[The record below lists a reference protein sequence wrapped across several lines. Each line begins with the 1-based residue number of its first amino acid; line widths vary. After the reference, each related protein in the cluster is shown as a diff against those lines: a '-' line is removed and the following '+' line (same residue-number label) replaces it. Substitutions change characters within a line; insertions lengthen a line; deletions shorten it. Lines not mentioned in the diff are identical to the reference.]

1 MTRQPWSAFVV
12 AGSVAFGAGMVLLAA
27 GTGSA
32 ASAGGDRPRL
42 SVIGASISPP
52 GSAAEVMAVA
62 TVRNAGGAPDTL
74 IGVRTDVSTIVMIH
88 EGAGGGMD
96 MVDTVA
102 LPPRRTVALA
112 ASGRHIM
119 IMQPTRALRPG
130 DLVHLTFVFARSAP
144 LSIDAR
150 VTATPGGPPPGH
162 GDHRHGDHGHG

>member
-1 MTRQPWSAFVV
+1 MIRQPRSAFVV
-12 AGSVAFGAGMVLLAA
+12 VGAVAFGAGVALLAA

-42 SVIGASISPP
+42 SVSRAYIPAP
-52 GSAAEVMAVA
+52 GSAAQVMAVA

-74 IGVRTDVSTIVMIH
+74 IGVRTDVSTIVMMH
-88 EGAGGGMD
+88 EGAGSGMD

-102 LPPRRTVALA
+102 LPAHRTVALT

-144 LSIDAR
+144 LSIDAP
-150 VTATPGGPPPGH
+150 VTTATGGPPAGH
-162 GDHRHGDHGHG
+162 GGHRHG

>member
-1 MTRQPWSAFVV
+1 MIRQPWSAFVV
-12 AGSVAFGAGMVLLAA
+12 GGSMAFGAGLFLLAA

-42 SVIGASISPP
+42 SVSRAYIPPP
-52 GSAAEVMAVA
+52 GSATEVMAVA

-74 IGVRTDVSTIVMIH
+74 IGVRTDVSTIVMMH
-88 EGAGGGMD
+88 EGAGSGMDMD

-102 LPPRRTVALA
+102 LPAHRSVALT

-144 LSIDAR
+144 LSIDAP
-150 VTATPGGPPPGH
+150 VTTAAGGPPAEQG
-162 GDHRHGDHGHG
+162 GHRHG